1 MYFHTWKT
9 ANAAPLLPTGQSAT
23 FKNFLRHFSLINGL
37 AMSQLNVPD
46 EDHIVRY
53 VGWNQVAKD
62 ANDTVRGI
70 LAEAFRLRPDE
81 DGLSVNWLERADA
94 DAEHKL
100 KRTVELLTAGIT
112 VGKKSRV
119 AVSNVFAFKTI
130 CAARNARVRIVHIPE
145 DGNEPHSEV
154 RQLSRDDVE
163 LLELLASEA
172 VAAHYLC
179 LDVLA

>member
-1 MYFHTWKT
+1 
-9 ANAAPLLPTGQSAT
+9 
-23 FKNFLRHFSLINGL
+23 
-37 AMSQLNVPD
+37 MSQLNIPD

-62 ANDTVRGI
+62 ANDNVQGI
-70 LAEAFRLRPDE
+70 LAEAFRRRPDE

-119 AVSNVFAFKTI
+119 AVSNVYVFKTI
-130 CAARNARVRIVHIPE
+130 CASRQARVRIVHIPV

-154 RQLSRDDVE
+154 RQLSRDEDE
-163 LLELLASEA
+163 LLELLAIEA